1 MDNSTISDST
11 IFSDMSLEELLVM
24 LCTNR
29 TNMTFTEC
37 LEKEQVLTILGI
49 PPLVVLPTLAV
60 TLLIVAYIIVFVLA
74 LIGNSLVVIVITRRR
89 SMRTVINMFIFSLAI
104 SDLLIVLLCVPF
116 TLVDTLTI
124 DWVLGPFLCKALN
137 YIAMVAIVESTLTL
151 LVIALERH
159 HAICYPLR
167 ARMIKNPRKALY
179 VVGVLWFLSMCLVS
193 PLLVVTQVIEHHDT
207 LADVVV
213 LRTYRFCEE
222 QWTKKTHKQ
231 NFTLFLV
238 VLLYVIPLTTM
249 VVLYLRIA
257 NQLWVRKA
265 VTPGDMPRSK
275 ASSACS
281 LRYKKKATKM
291 LIIVVVLFASS
302 WLPYHIVNVFRDFT
316 HLLDSGHNRLMLA
329 IVQLVGFSNSF
340 NNPIV
345 YVFLNENF
353 KRNFLRTLTFNR
365 RRQMLKGKKGAKTG
379 STNIFPPYNVATNL

>member
-11 IFSDMSLEELLVM
+11 MISDMSLPELLVI

-29 TNMTFTEC
+29 TDMSFQEC
-37 LEKEQVLTILGI
+37 LQKEI
-49 PPLVVLPTLAV
+49 PPLVEPLPTLAV
-60 TLLIVAYIIVFVLA
+60 TLLIAAYIIVFVLA

-89 SMRTVINMFIFSLAI
+89 SMRTVINMFILSLAF
-104 SDLLIVLLCVPF
+104 SDLLIVLFCVPF
-116 TLVDTLTI
+116 TLVEILTT

-167 ARMIKNPRKALY
+167 ARMIKNPRKAGY

-193 PLLVVTQVIEHHDT
+193 PLLVVHQVTEHQDT
-207 LADVVV
+207 LAGFV
-213 LRTYRFCEE
+213 LRNYTFCRE
-222 QWTKKTHKQ
+222 QWTVKTHKQ

-238 VLLYVIPLTTM
+238 ALLYVIPLTTM
-249 VVLYLRIA
+249 VILYIRIA

-265 VTPGDMPRSK
+265 VAPGDMPRSK
-275 ASSACS
+275 ASNACS
-281 LRYKKKATKM
+281 LRYKKRATKM
-291 LIIVVVLFASS
+291 LITVVVLFASC
-302 WLPYHIVNVFRDFT
+302 WLPYHIVSVFRDFT

-379 STNIFPPYNVATNL
+379 STNICPPCNIATTL